1 MGLYLYLD
9 DKFILLP
16 YSFEDVL
23 DGFDRDIYQPYR
35 LIENILKKKLGKILD
50 VKPYASYID
59 PSKMEFLIE
68 YMVRFENEKSS
79 GKIGVKIIGSKN
91 PARTL
96 IEYYKAEKRGRVKRY
111 T

>member
-1 MGLYLYLD
+1 MALYLYLE

-23 DGFDRDIYQPYR
+23 DGFNQDIYQPYR

-68 YMVRFENEKSS
+68 YMVRFESEKSS
-79 GKIGVKIIGSKN
+79 GKIGVKILGSKN
-91 PARTL
+91 PAKTL
-96 IEYYKAEKRGRVKRY
+96 IKYYKAEKRGRVKRY